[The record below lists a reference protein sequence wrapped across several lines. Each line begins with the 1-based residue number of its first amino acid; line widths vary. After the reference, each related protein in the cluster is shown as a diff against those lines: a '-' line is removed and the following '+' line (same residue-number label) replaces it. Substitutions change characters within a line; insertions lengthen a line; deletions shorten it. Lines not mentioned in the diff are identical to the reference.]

1 MIPGP
6 STRPQFWVSTDV
18 YTCVYLYI
26 CIPIYIPIY
35 IYLYIYI
42 PISAD
47 PSHLQ
52 GGRAREK
59 VALRRL
65 WRPSSMSYGHLQGAF
80 PWPFSSMFF
89 GHLPGAFL
97 DIVSWPP
104 AAGAFL
110 DIVSWPPAGGTRLAL
125 NPSRRPRLLLNP
137 VPAPLAAQQ
146 HVLWPP
152 QR

>member
-1 MIPGP
+1 M
-6 STRPQFWVSTDV
+6 
-18 YTCVYLYI
+18 
-26 CIPIYIPIY
+26 CIPIYIYIFLYIYTYIYSYIY
-35 IYLYIYI
+35 IYLYTYIYI

-65 WRPSSMSYGHLQGAF
+65 WRPSSMSYGHLPGAF

-89 GHLPGAFL
+89 GHLP
-97 DIVSWPP
+97 
-104 AAGAFL
+104 GAFL